1 MPRIKITLN
10 NEAGELD
17 SKTVTVPD
25 TDAGAEIV
33 KTAVAEIV
41 DSVAYFSPGDSITI
55 EEC

>member
-17 SKTVTVPD
+17 SRTVDAPD
-25 TDAGAEIV
+25 TDQGAEIV
-33 KTAVAEIV
+33 KAAVTEIV
-41 DSVAYFSPGDSITI
+41 DAVAYFSPGDSITI